1 MRRIAVLATAG
12 VVLLVLVLAQLFL
25 PGIAAQRLRD
35 DLEKSGTVLE
45 VKVSAFP
52 AIQLLWHQ
60 ADSVVVRMGS
70 YRSGVG
76 HLGSTLAGAGDA
88 GTIDASAQQLEVGPL
103 TLLGGTLRK
112 RGSELTG
119 AATVTE
125 SDLRSAVFFLDNV
138 EPIASEN
145 GRLTLRGTASFL
157 GLTATVDATVAAQNG
172 ALVVAPDV
180 PFGGIATLTLFSN
193 PHVDVQSVSATTVP
207 GGFRITAAGK
217 VQ

>member
-45 VKVSAFP
+45 VKVTAFP

-76 HLGSTLAGAGDA
+76 HLGSTLAGAVDA
-88 GTIDASAQQLEVGPL
+88 GTIDASAQQLAVGPL
-103 TLLGGTLRK
+103 TLRNGTLRK

-125 SDLRSAVFFLDNV
+125 ADLRSAVFFLDNV

-217 VQ
+217 VH

>member
-60 ADSVVVRMGS
+60 ADSVVVRMGR
-70 YRSGVG
+70 YRSGSS
-76 HLGSTLAGAGDA
+76 HLGSTLAGAVDA

-125 SDLRSAVFFLDNV
+125 ADLRSAVFFLDNV